1 MHEIVVSLSGC
12 YNAQIYISSLYETV
26 PRINATNDFWLVY
39 RDPALINTS
48 LKYKVK
54 QFEYASSGSSD
65 TK

>member
-12 YNAQIYISSLYETV
+12 YNTQIYISLLYKTV
-26 PRINATNDFWLVY
+26 PQINATNDFWLVY
-39 RDPALINTS
+39 HDPALINTS

-54 QFEYASSGSSD
+54 QFEYASNKSSD